1 MSEKKKPHYYYEI
14 HADSETG
21 QQITTFVNL
30 CNEAE
35 MKAADWVNTHGAD
48 SYYESPEGMAGGISA
63 VMFADGAEHE
73 GWERVE
79 APGLDSVV
87 YFPEDGSELEKEMYA
102 LPVVM
107 ETRLI
112 GILNLEGH
120 VNDKGKKVPYTFG
133 EETPVL
139 FKYRDKWHVD
149 VPYPSGSEACIAIS
163 QKEFSQRKI
172 KAIEAQNE
180 NPVSS
185 KE

>member
-1 MSEKKKPHYYYEI
+1 
-14 HADSETG
+14 
-21 QQITTFVNL
+21 
-30 CNEAE
+30 

-87 YFPEDGSELEKEMYA
+87 YFPEEGSELEKEMYA

-120 VNDKGKKVPYTFG
+120 VNDKGQKVPYTFG